1 MKGIKVGAKKMFYLL
16 GLIAMLTACS
26 ATGEGNAES
35 TKVQVV
41 ATTTLVGDVVQVVGG
56 DLLNLTVMLPAGSD
70 PHGFNPTPQ
79 DVTRAAQADVVFI
92 NGLDLEEFMTE
103 MLENAAANMNI
114 VELSAHIEAI
124 PLSEEHDEDE
134 HNEEEHADE
143 DHADDEHADEETE
156 HEHGEFDPHVWWNPL
171 NVATWADEVAE
182 ELARLD
188 PENEAVYQANAAA
201 YRQELMA
208 LDEWIKEQ
216 VAQIPPENRIL
227 VTDHDSLGY
236 FVDTYG
242 FTLVGTV
249 FPGLSTQAEPSA
261 QDLAALTTTIRAY
274 GVPAVFVGTTVSQ
287 SLANQVAQE
296 TGTKIIPLYTDSLS
310 DEDGPAAT
318 YLTFMRSN
326 VATIVGSLK

>member
-1 MKGIKVGAKKMFYLL
+1 MKRMTVGLKEMFFLL
-16 GLIAMLTACS
+16 WLISMLTACS
-26 ATGEGNAES
+26 ATGEGNEES

-103 MLENAAANMNI
+103 MLENAAADMNI

-124 PLSEEHDEDE
+124 PLG
-134 HNEEEHADE
+134 E
-143 DHADDEHADEETE
+143 DHDDEHADEDDE

-188 PENEAVYQANAAA
+188 PENGAVYEANAAA
-201 YRQELMA
+201 YRQELVA

-216 VAQIPPENRIL
+216 VAQIPAENRIL

-236 FVDTYG
+236 FVDSYG
-242 FTLVGTV
+242 FELVGTV

-261 QDLAALTTTIRAY
+261 QDLAELTTTIRAY

-296 TGTKIIPLYTDSLS
+296 TDTDIISIYTDSLS
-310 DEDGPAAT
+310 GEDGPADT
-318 YLTFMRSN
+318 YLAFMRSN
-326 VATIVGSLK
+326 VEAIVGALK

>member
-1 MKGIKVGAKKMFYLL
+1 MKRAKIELKGIFFLL
-16 GLIAMLTACS
+16 WLIAMLTACS
-26 ATGEGNAES
+26 ATGEGNKDS

-41 ATTTLVGDVVQVVGG
+41 ATTTLVGDVVRVVGG
-56 DLLNLTVMLPAGSD
+56 DLLDLTVMLPAGSD

-79 DVTRAAQADVVFI
+79 DVTKAAQADVVFI

-124 PLSEEHDEDE
+124 PL
-134 HNEEEHADE
+134 DE
-143 DHADDEHADEETE
+143 DHADEDKHDDEEDHAGEDEHVDEDGDA

-171 NVATWADEVAE
+171 HVATWADEVAE
-182 ELARLD
+182 ELTRLD
-188 PENEAVYQANAAA
+188 PANEAGYKANAAA
-201 YRQELMA
+201 YQQELIA
-208 LDEWIKEQ
+208 LDEWIKAQ
-216 VAQIPPENRIL
+216 VAQIPSENRIL

-236 FVDTYG
+236 FVETYG

-261 QDLAALTTTIRAY
+261 QDLAELTTTIRAY

>member
-1 MKGIKVGAKKMFYLL
+1 MKRAKIELKGMFFLL
-16 GLIAMLTACS
+16 WLIAMLTACS
-26 ATGEGNAES
+26 ATGEENEES

-114 VELSAHIEAI
+114 IELSAHIAAI
-124 PLSEEHDEDE
+124 PLSDEHVDDED
-134 HNEEEHADE
+134 
-143 DHADDEHADEETE
+143 
-156 HEHGEFDPHVWWNPL
+156 HGEFDPHVWWNPL
-171 NVATWADEVAE
+171 NVATWADEVAG

-188 PENEAVYQANAAA
+188 PENEAVYKANAAA
-201 YRQELMA
+201 YQQELMT

-216 VAQIPPENRIL
+216 VAQIPPDNRIL

-310 DEDGPAAT
+310 NEDGPAAT